1 MLQWQKRTAFFGGSC
16 VVICMAKI
24 LVADDEQL
32 IRQLVCDFLENAG
45 HETLAAADGAAA
57 LNLFRENPDTAL
69 LILDIMM
76 PELDGWAVTREIR
89 KQSDVPIIL
98 LSARGQEFDQLTGF
112 EAGADEYVTKPFS
125 PVVLVKR
132 AEALLRRRCAAA
144 PSAADYWGLTV
155 DATAHEVKIDG
166 EPILLTLKE
175 YNILIKLLS
184 NVGRVYNREQLLDD
198 IWGFDYFGD
207 TRTVDS
213 HVARLRTKL
222 GAWGTAHLKTVYGVG
237 YKIQESDHA

>member
-1 MLQWQKRTAFFGGSC
+1 
-16 VVICMAKI
+16 MAKI
-24 LVADDEQL
+24 LVADDEEL

-45 HETLAAADGAAA
+45 HETLAAADGDAA
-57 LNLFRENPDTAL
+57 LKLFRENPDTAL

-76 PELDGWAVTREIR
+76 PGPDGWAVTREVR
-89 KQSDVPIIL
+89 RQSDVPIIL

-125 PVVLVKR
+125 PMVLVKR
-132 AEALLRRRCAAA
+132 AEALLRRHTAETEPR
-144 PSAADYWGLTV
+144 AADYWGLTV

-166 EPILLTLKE
+166 EQVALTLKE

-237 YKIQESDHA
+237 YKIQESDNA